1 MGITDSIIGFRRAL
15 KRKNYSPCTVRDYMS
30 TLKQFVLW
38 LDCPIEKV
46 DRRKILTFIDGLL
59 DSRRNPKTINCYLDS
74 IRSFYKYLR
83 EEEEIEIENPVKSG
97 YLLRLPKPLPRF
109 LRDEEAGKLFKV
121 IGNVRDRA
129 IFYLML
135 RCGLR
140 VSETA
145 SLKLDDLDLR
155 RGTIIVR
162 SGKGAKG
169 RMVYM
174 SADAHSALKDYLR
187 VRQTG
192 RTKALFLVDKGAL
205 KGKPISVRG
214 IQKKMEL
221 YAKKSGLRTSCHELR
236 HTMATQLLNAGAD
249 LTVIQDLLGH
259 SRIATTQRYCRVSN
273 LKVEKDYYKAME
285 MVVKRTSPLPQSAP
299 PLNNL

>member
-15 KRKNYSPCTVRDYMS
+15 KRKNYSRCTIRDYMS
-30 TLKQFVLW
+30 TLRQFVLW
-38 LDCPIEKV
+38 VDCPIEKV
-46 DRRKILTFIDGLL
+46 DRKKILSFIDFLL
-59 DSRRNPKTINCYLDS
+59 DRRLNPKTINCYLDS
-74 IRSFYKYLR
+74 IRSFYRYLK
-83 EEEEIEIENPVKSG
+83 EAEEIEIENPVKSG

-109 LRDEEAGKLFKV
+109 LQDEEAGKLFKV
-121 IGNVRDRA
+121 IDNVRDRA

-140 VSETA
+140 VAETA

-155 RGTIIVR
+155 RGSIIIR

-174 SADAHSALKDYLR
+174 STDAHGAVLDYLR
-187 VRQTG
+187 VRPAG
-192 RTKALFLVDKGAL
+192 RTNALFLVEKGAL
-205 KGKPISVRG
+205 RGKPISVRG

-221 YAKKSGLRTSCHELR
+221 YARESELRTSCHELR

-273 LKVEKDYYKAME
+273 LKVEKDYYEAMDL
-285 MVVKRTSPLPQSAP
+285 VVKRTSPHQSTP
-299 PLNNL
+299 VPDNP

>member
-59 DSRRNPKTINCYLDS
+59 DSRLNPKTINCYLDS
-74 IRSFYKYLR
+74 IRSFYSYLK

-109 LRDEEAGKLFKV
+109 LRDEEAGKLFK
-121 IGNVRDRA
+121 IIDNVRDRA

-174 SADAHSALKDYLR
+174 STDAHSAVMDYLR

-221 YAKKSGLRTSCHELR
+221 YARESGLKTSCHELR
-236 HTMATQLLNAGAD
+236 HTMATQMLNAGAD

-273 LKVEKDYYKAME
+273 LKVEKDYYKAMDV
-285 MVVKRTSPLPQSAP
+285 VVKRTSPLQSVPAP
-299 PLNNL
+299 DNL

>member
-1 MGITDSIIGFRRAL
+1 MGITDSIIGFRRSL
-15 KRKNYSPCTVRDYMS
+15 KRKNYSRFTVRDYLS

-38 LDCPIEKV
+38 VDCPIEKV
-46 DRRKILTFIDGLL
+46 DRRKILSFIDTLL
-59 DSRRNPKTINCYLDS
+59 DRRLHPKTINCYLDS

-83 EEEEIEIENPVKSG
+83 EEEDIEIENPVKSG

-109 LRDEEAGKLFKV
+109 LQDEEVEKLFKIIV
-121 IGNVRDRA
+121 GARDKA

-140 VSETA
+140 VEETA
-145 SLKLDDLDLR
+145 GLLLDDLDLR
-155 RGTIIVR
+155 RGTIIIKN
-162 SGKGAKG
+162 GKGAKV
-169 RMVYM
+169 RMVYI
-174 SADAHSALKDYLR
+174 STDAHSAIKEYLR
-187 VRQTG
+187 VRHPV

-214 IQKKMEL
+214 IQKRLEL
-221 YAKKSGLRTSCHELR
+221 YARKSGLRVSCHELR

-259 SRIATTQRYCRVSN
+259 NRVATTQRYCRVSN
-273 LKVEKDYYKAME
+273 LKVQNDYYKAMDL
-285 MVVKRTSPLPQSAP
+285 VVKRTSPAHTDAAP
-299 PLNNL
+299 GSP

>member
-1 MGITDSIIGFRRAL
+1 MGITDSIIGFRRSL
-15 KRKNYSPCTVRDYMS
+15 KRKNYSPCTVRDYLS

-38 LDCPIEKV
+38 VDCPIEKV
-46 DRRKILTFIDGLL
+46 DRRKILTFIDTLL
-59 DSRRNPKTINCYLDS
+59 DMRLNPKTINSYLDS
-74 IRSFYKYLR
+74 IRSFYRYLKD
-83 EEEEIEIENPVKSG
+83 EEEIEIENPVKTG
-97 YLLRLPKPLPRF
+97 YSLRLPKPLPRF
-109 LRDEEAGKLFKV
+109 LRDEEAGRLFGV
-121 IGNVRDRA
+121 IKNLRDKA

-140 VSETA
+140 VAETA
-145 SLKLDDLDLR
+145 NLRLDDLDLR
-155 RGTIIVR
+155 RGTIIIR
-162 SGKGAKG
+162 AGKGSKG

-174 SADAHSALKDYLR
+174 SADAHGAIMEYLG

-192 RTKALFLVDKGAL
+192 RTQTLFLVEKGSL

-273 LKVEKDYYKAME
+273 LKVERDYYRAME
-285 MVVKRTSPLPQSAP
+285 LVVKRTSPDQPTHAP
-299 PLNNL
+299 

>member
-30 TLKQFVLW
+30 TLKHFVLW
-38 LDCPIEKV
+38 VDCPIEKV
-46 DRRKILTFIDGLL
+46 DRRKILTFIDTLL
-59 DSRRNPKTINCYLDS
+59 DRRLNPKTINCYLDS

-83 EEEEIEIENPVKSG
+83 EEEEIEIENPVRSG

-109 LRDEEAGKLFKV
+109 LRDEEAGRLFKV
-121 IGNVRDRA
+121 IENVRDRA

-140 VSETA
+140 VAEVA
-145 SLKLDDLDLR
+145 DLKLDDLDLR

-162 SGKGAKG
+162 TGKGAKG

-174 SADAHSALKDYLR
+174 SADSHSAVIDYLR
-187 VRQTG
+187 VRQAG
-192 RTKALFLVDKGAL
+192 RAKALFLVDKGAL
-205 KGKPISVRG
+205 RGKPISVRG

-221 YAKKSGLRTSCHELR
+221 YAKESGLKTSCHELR
-236 HTMATQLLNAGAD
+236 HYAASRVMPGEGSSPSISTMMAN
-249 LTVIQDLLGH
+249 
-259 SRIATTQRYCRVSN
+259 
-273 LKVEKDYYKAME
+273 K
-285 MVVKRTSPLPQSAP
+285 SAFGYAA
-299 PLNNL
+299 

>member
-1 MGITDSIIGFRRAL
+1 MEITDSIIGFRRAL
-15 KRKNYSPCTVRDYMS
+15 KRRNYSPCTVRDYMS
-30 TLKQFVLW
+30 TLKQFALW
-38 LDCPIEKV
+38 LDCPIENV
-46 DRRKILTFIDGLL
+46 DRRKILTFIDTLL
-59 DSRRNPKTINCYLDS
+59 DRRLNPKTINCYLDS
-74 IRSFYKYLR
+74 VRSYYRYLK
-83 EEEEIEIENPVKSG
+83 EEMEIEIENPVRSG

-109 LRDEEAGKLFKV
+109 LRDEEAGRLFKV
-121 IGNVRDRA
+121 IKNLRDRA

-140 VSETA
+140 VAEA
-145 SLKLDDLDLR
+145 ADLKLDDLDLR

-162 SGKGAKG
+162 TGKGAKG

-174 SADAHSALKDYLR
+174 SADAHSAVVDYLR
-187 VRQTG
+187 VRKAG
-192 RTKALFLVDKGAL
+192 RSKALFLVEKGTL

-221 YAKKSGLRTSCHELR
+221 YAKESGLRTSCHELR

-273 LKVEKDYYKAME
+273 LKVERDYYKAMDL
-285 MVVKRTSPLPQSAP
+285 VVKRTSPHESTSV
-299 PLNNL
+299 

>member
-1 MGITDSIIGFRRAL
+1 MGITDSIIGFRRSL
-15 KRKNYSPCTVRDYMS
+15 KRRNYSRCTVRDYLS
-30 TLKQFVLW
+30 TLKQFVIW
-38 LDCPIEKV
+38 VDCPIEKV
-46 DRRKILTFIDGLL
+46 DRKKILSFIDYLL
-59 DSRRNPKTINCYLDS
+59 DRRLHPKTINCYLDS
-74 IRSFYKYLR
+74 IRSFYKYLK
-83 EEEEIEIENPVKSG
+83 EEEEIDIENPVKSG

-109 LRDEEAGKLFKV
+109 LQDGEVGKLFKV
-121 IGNVRDRA
+121 IDNVRDRA
-129 IFYLML
+129 IFHLML

-140 VSETA
+140 VEETA
-145 SLKLDDLDLR
+145 GLRLDDLDLR

-174 SADAHSALKDYLR
+174 SADAHSAIKDYLR
-187 VRQTG
+187 VRLTG

-214 IQKKMEL
+214 IQKRLEL
-221 YAKKSGLRTSCHELR
+221 YARKSGLSVSCHELR

-259 SRIATTQRYCRVSN
+259 SRVATTQRYCRVSN
-273 LKVEKDYYKAME
+273 LKVQKDYYKAMDL
-285 MVVKRTSPLPQSAP
+285 VIARTSPGCPAP
-299 PLNNL
+299 APES

>member
-1 MGITDSIIGFRRAL
+1 MGITDSIIGFRRSL
-15 KRKNYSPCTVRDYMS
+15 KRRNYSRRTVRDYLS

-38 LDCPIEKV
+38 VDCPIEKV
-46 DRRKILTFIDGLL
+46 DRRKILLFIDSLL
-59 DSRRNPKTINCYLDS
+59 DRRLHPKTINCYLDS
-74 IRSFYKYLR
+74 IRSFYKYLK
-83 EEEEIEIENPVKSG
+83 EEEEIEIENPVKNG

-109 LRDEEAGKLFKV
+109 LQDQEVGRLFRV
-121 IGNVRDRA
+121 IESKRDRA

-140 VSETA
+140 VEETA
-145 SLKLDDLDLR
+145 GLKLDDLDLR

-162 SGKGAKG
+162 NGKGGKG

-174 SADAHSALKDYLR
+174 STDAHSAVMDYLR
-187 VRQTG
+187 VRQAG

-205 KGKPISVRG
+205 KGKAISVRG
-214 IQKKMEL
+214 IQKRLEL
-221 YAKKSGLRTSCHELR
+221 YAGKSGLKVSCHELR

-259 SRIATTQRYCRVSN
+259 SRVATTQRYCRVSN
-273 LKVEKDYYKAME
+273 LKV
-285 MVVKRTSPLPQSAP
+285 
-299 PLNNL
+299 